1 VSSGARDGGSR
12 IKEDPGVD
20 ESWSRFWDHLIG
32 NFVAILV
39 LAFGIQG
46 LWFGLVRVVA
56 GPGTDAGGLLG
67 RVSELFFVPFH
78 GGGWPS
84 AGGAAV
90 ILGLLWAVKRAIDA
104 RNEFLGR
111 R

>member
-1 VSSGARDGGSR
+1 M
-12 IKEDPGVD
+12 D
-20 ESWSRFWDHLIG
+20 ESWSRFWDRLIG
-32 NFVAILV
+32 DWVAILV

-67 RVSELFFVPFH
+67 RVSELFFVPFRE
-78 GGGWPS
+78 GLPS

-90 ILGLLWAVKRAIDA
+90 ALGLLWAVKRAFDA
-104 RNEFLGR
+104 RSEFSGR